1 MPQLYGR
8 EIATGELAQVTGD
21 TGWTQILSLLIQRQS
36 LERVQQHQRA
46 EIEQRKVVPHQARRM
61 NSDNYRTKRH
71 FFKENEL
78 DFYRTGY

>member
-1 MPQLYGR
+1 
-8 EIATGELAQVTGD
+8 
-21 TGWTQILSLLIQRQS
+21 